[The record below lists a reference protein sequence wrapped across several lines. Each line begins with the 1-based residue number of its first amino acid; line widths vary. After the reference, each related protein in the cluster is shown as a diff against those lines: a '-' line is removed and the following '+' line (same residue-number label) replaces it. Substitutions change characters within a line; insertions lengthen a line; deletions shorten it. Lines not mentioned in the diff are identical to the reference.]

1 MKKLM
6 NLILALTMISST
18 AFAECQWSTDIK
30 KIDTGYLYTDSCH
43 AKVGVTLKDNDDYK
57 IEVKELRKTI
67 EFKDL
72 ALKKADERTEEWM
85 KATYKLEERVDKI
98 ESAANKTKWLY
109 FILGVV
115 ATSAAV
121 YGAGQLKP

>member
-1 MKKLM
+1 MKKLI
-6 NLILALTMISST
+6 NLILVVTMISST
-18 AFAECQWSTDIK
+18 AFAECKWAEGVK
-30 KIDTGYLYTDSCH
+30 KADGGYLYTIDCH
-43 AKVGVTLKDNDDYK
+43 ARVGVTLKDNDDYK